1 MVKPG
6 LSSFRRILLSRLLLL
21 SVPVLLT
28 GVYVT
33 YTKARSLLLDSAR
46 QNLTESA
53 VVQAQKIQESI
64 AALKANLVSASQAV
78 ALKSESPTAYQKFVE
93 QLAQLLP
100 HQIDCVQLI
109 ELQSKTMAASTCAK
123 QLLTKRPTFV
133 SSVQQSQSLAKHNDV
148 EVTIL
153 LPKHSSTHP
162 STTLTSQLYPP
173 KSTSQLKLV
182 LSAPVYN
189 RSGQLQFAL
198 IIQSALLQTPA
209 SQRQI
214 LSSYPVVINQ
224 QGKVLT
230 HHYQEPVVH
239 NITDKINREEEQEG
253 LKRVLGRAIAQEEDF
268 AEASYLIKN
277 SVKLTAGYTSIPSP
291 ITAELGQ
298 KWVILAVTP
307 VDIALA
313 GLKEIQ
319 QVLLIFTC
327 GLIGATLLATIYV
340 ARELARPL
348 EQLRDYALNQ
358 SQFHSQDRIP
368 QNFKIREVNQLSEA
382 FGGMIERMKHWAE
395 ELETTWKEAQTAN
408 KFKNEFL
415 ANTSHE
421 LRTPLNAIIGCL
433 RLIRDGFC
441 DNREEEIDF
450 LQRADHA
457 AMHLLEIINDVLD
470 MAKIEAGKLSVK
482 IEPIYLCNL
491 LDEVI
496 NLQTVPIQQKGLEF
510 HTSDL
515 HQGIIVPA
523 DPAKLK
529 QVLINVVGNAT
540 KFTDNGSIS
549 IKTRIEPLP
558 LSQNNRTVAK
568 ASELTSNSQVVIIV
582 KDTGIGIDP
591 SQQQKLFRPFVMLD
605 GSTTRQSGGTGLG
618 LAISRNLIEMMG
630 GSITLFSP
638 GEGKGSTVKITLPII
653 DGKREC

>member
-64 AALKANLVSASQAV
+64 AGLKANLVSASQAV
-78 ALKSESPTAYQKFVE
+78 ALKSESPTAYQNFVE

-100 HQIDCVQLI
+100 HQIDCVQLMDL
-109 ELQSKTMAASTCAK
+109 ETKAMAASTCAN
-123 QLLTKRPTFV
+123 QLLTNRPNFV
-133 SSVQQSQSLAKHNDV
+133 SSVQQSQSLAKLNDV

-173 KSTSQLKLV
+173 KSTSQLQLV
-182 LSAPVYN
+182 LSAPVYD

-198 IIQSALLQTPA
+198 IIESTLLQTSA
-209 SQRQI
+209 SQRHI

-239 NITDKINREEEQEG
+239 KITDKINREEEQEG
-253 LKRVLGRAIAQEEDF
+253 LKRVLGKAIAQEQDF
-268 AEASYLIKN
+268 AEPSYLIKN

-358 SQFHSQDRIP
+358 SQFLPYDRIP
-368 QNFKIREVNQLSEA
+368 QNFQIREVNQLSEA

-395 ELETTWKEAQTAN
+395 ELEATWKEAQTAN

-450 LQRADHA
+450 LQRADYA

-482 IEPIYLCNL
+482 IEPIYLCDL

-496 NLQTVPIQQKGLEF
+496 DLQTVPIQQKGLDF

-540 KFTDNGSIS
+540 KFTDNGSIT

-558 LSQNNRTVAK
+558 LSQNNRTVTK
-568 ASELTSNSQVVIIV
+568 ASDLTSHSQVVIIV
-582 KDTGIGIDP
+582 KDTGIGIDH
-591 SQQQKLFRPFVMLD
+591 SQQKKLFRPFVMVD
-605 GSTTRQSGGTGLG
+605 GSTTRQCGGTGLG
-618 LAISRNLIEMMG
+618 LAISRNLMEMMG

-653 DGKREC
+653 DGKRE

>member
-1 MVKPG
+1 MVKLG

-21 SVPVLLT
+21 SVPVLLA

-53 VVQAQKIQESI
+53 VLHAQSIQESI
-64 AALKANLVSASQAV
+64 AALKANLVSASEAV

-93 QLAQLLP
+93 QLDQLLP
-100 HQIDCVQLI
+100 HQIDCVQLM
-109 ELQSKTMAASTCAK
+109 ELQSKAIAASTCAN
-123 QLLTKRPTFV
+123 QLLTNRPTFV
-133 SSVQQSQSLAKHNDV
+133 SSVQQSQSLTNRNDV

-153 LPKHSSTHP
+153 LPKHPSRNP
-162 STTLTSQLYPP
+162 STTLTSQLYTP
-173 KSTSQLKLV
+173 KSTSKLKLV

-224 QGKVLT
+224 EGQVLT
-230 HHYQEPVVH
+230 HHYQEPVAQK
-239 NITDKINREEEQEG
+239 ITDKINREEEQEG
-253 LKRVLGRAIAQEEDF
+253 LKRVFGKAIAQEQDV
-268 AEASYLIKN
+268 AEPSYWIKN
-277 SVKLTAGYTSIPSP
+277 NVELTAGYTSIPSP

-319 QVLLIFTC
+319 HVLLIFTC
-327 GLIGATLLATIYV
+327 GLIGATLLATMYV

-395 ELETTWKEAQTAN
+395 ELEATWKEAQTAN

-482 IEPIYLCNL
+482 IEPIYLWEL

-496 NLQTVPIQQKGLEF
+496 NLQTIPIQQKGLEF

-540 KFTDNGSIS
+540 KFTDNGSIT

-558 LSQNNRTVAK
+558 LSQNNRSFAK
-568 ASELTSNSQVVIIV
+568 ASDLTSHSQVVIIV
-582 KDTGIGIDP
+582 KDTGIGIDL
-591 SQQQKLFRPFVMLD
+591 SQQKKLFRPFVMVD
-605 GSTTRQSGGTGLG
+605 GSTTRQCGGTGLG
-618 LAISRNLIEMMG
+618 LAISRNLMEMMG
-630 GSITLFSP
+630 GSITLVSP

-653 DGKREC
+653 DGKRE

>member
-1 MVKPG
+1 M
-6 LSSFRRILLSRLLLL
+6 
-21 SVPVLLT
+21 
-28 GVYVT
+28 T
-33 YTKARSLLLDSAR
+33 YTKARSSLLDSAR

-53 VVQAQKIQESI
+53 VLQAQRIQESI

-100 HQIDCVQLI
+100 HQIDCVQLM
-109 ELQSKTMAASTCAK
+109 ELQSKAIAASTCAN
-123 QLLTKRPTFV
+123 QLLTNRPTFV
-133 SSVQQSQSLAKHNDV
+133 SSVQQSQSFTNRSQV

-153 LPKHSSTHP
+153 LPLHPSRNP
-162 STTLTSQLYPP
+162 STTLTSQVYPP
-173 KSTSQLKLV
+173 KSTSKLKLV

-189 RSGQLQFAL
+189 RSGQLQYAL

-214 LSSYPVVINQ
+214 LSSYPVVMNQ

-230 HHYQEPVVH
+230 HHYQEPVADK
-239 NITDKINREEEQEG
+239 ITDKINRQQEQEG
-253 LKRVLGRAIAQEEDF
+253 LKRVLGKAIAQEQDV
-268 AEASYLIKN
+268 AEPSYLIKN
-277 SVKLTAGYTSIPSP
+277 SVELTAGYTSIPSP

-395 ELETTWKEAQTAN
+395 ELEATWKEAQTAN

-482 IEPIYLCNL
+482 IEPIYLCDL

-496 NLQTVPIQQKGLEF
+496 DLQTVPIQQKGLEF

-529 QVLINVVGNAT
+529 QVLINVVGNAV
-540 KFTDNGSIS
+540 KFTDYGSIT
-549 IKTRIEPLP
+549 IKTRIEPLS
-558 LSQNNRTVAK
+558 LSEKKKTVAK
-568 ASELTSNSQVVIIV
+568 ASDLTSNSQVVIIV

-591 SQQQKLFRPFVMLD
+591 TQQKKLFRPFVMVD
-605 GSTTRQSGGTGLG
+605 GSTTRQCGGTGLG
-618 LAISRNLIEMMG
+618 LAISRNLMEMMG

>member
-1 MVKPG
+1 
-6 LSSFRRILLSRLLLL
+6 
-21 SVPVLLT
+21 
-28 GVYVT
+28 VT

-53 VVQAQKIQESI
+53 VLHAQSIQESI
-64 AALKANLVSASQAV
+64 TALKANLVSASQAV

-93 QLAQLLP
+93 QLAQLSP
-100 HQIDCVQLI
+100 HQIDCVQLM
-109 ELQSKTMAASTCAK
+109 ELQSKAIAASTCAN
-123 QLLTKRPTFV
+123 QLLTNRPTFV
-133 SSVQQSQSLAKHNDV
+133 SSVQQSQSLVNRNDV
-148 EVTIL
+148 EVTII
-153 LPKHSSTHP
+153 LPKHYSTHP
-162 STTLTSQLYPP
+162 STTLTSQVYPP
-173 KSTSQLKLV
+173 NSTSQLKLV

-198 IIQSALLQTPA
+198 IIQSALLNTPA
-209 SQRQI
+209 SQQQI

-224 QGKVLT
+224 EGKVLT
-230 HHYQEPVVH
+230 HHYQEPVVN
-239 NITDKINREEEQEG
+239 NITDKINREEEKEG
-253 LKRVLGRAIAQEEDF
+253 LKRVLGRAIAQEQDF
-268 AEASYLIKN
+268 AEPSYLIKN

-358 SQFHSQDRIP
+358 SQFLPYDRIP
-368 QNFKIREVNQLSEA
+368 QNFKIREVHQLSEA

-395 ELETTWKEAQTAN
+395 ELEATWKEAQTAN

-482 IEPIYLCNL
+482 IEPIYLCDL

-496 NLQTVPIQQKGLEF
+496 NLQTISIQQKGLEF

-515 HQGIIVPA
+515 HHGIIVPA

-540 KFTDNGSIS
+540 KFTDNGSIT

-558 LSQNNRTVAK
+558 LSQNNRSFAK
-568 ASELTSNSQVVIIV
+568 ASDLTSHSQVVIIV
-582 KDTGIGIDP
+582 KDTGIGIDL
-591 SQQQKLFRPFVMLD
+591 SQQKKLFRPFVMVD
-605 GSTTRQSGGTGLG
+605 GSTTRQCGGTGLG
-618 LAISRNLIEMMG
+618 LAISRNLMEMMG
-630 GSITLFSP
+630 GSITLVSP
-638 GEGKGSTVKITLPII
+638 GEGKGSNVKITLPII
-653 DGKREC
+653 DGKRE

>member
-6 LSSFRRILLSRLLLL
+6 PSSFRRILLLRLLLL

-33 YTKARSLLLDSAR
+33 YTKARSSLLDSAR

-53 VVQAQKIQESI
+53 VLQAQRIQESI

-78 ALKSESPTAYQKFVE
+78 ALKSESQTAYQTFVE

-100 HQIDCVQLI
+100 DQIDCVQLM
-109 ELQSKTMAASTCAK
+109 ELQSKAMAASTCAN
-123 QLLTKRPTFV
+123 QLLTNPPTFV
-133 SSVQQSQSLAKHNDV
+133 SSLQQSQSLANRSQV

-153 LPKHSSTHP
+153 LPLHASRNP

-173 KSTSQLKLV
+173 KSTSKLKLV

-189 RSGQLQFAL
+189 RSGQLQYAL

-214 LSSYPVVINQ
+214 LSSYPVVMNQ
-224 QGKVLT
+224 QGTVLT
-230 HHYQEPVVH
+230 HHYQEPVADK
-239 NITDKINREEEQEG
+239 ITDKINRQQEQEG
-253 LKRVLGRAIAQEEDF
+253 LKRVLGKAIAQEQDF
-268 AEASYLIKN
+268 AEPSYLIKN
-277 SVKLTAGYTSIPSP
+277 SVELTAGYTSIPSP

-358 SQFHSQDRIP
+358 SQFLPYDRIP

-395 ELETTWKEAQTAN
+395 ELEATWKEAQTAN

-482 IEPIYLCNL
+482 IEPIYLCDL

-529 QVLINVVGNAT
+529 QVLINVVGNAV
-540 KFTDNGSIS
+540 KFTDYGSIT
-549 IKTRIEPLP
+549 IKTRIEPLS
-558 LSQNNRTVAK
+558 LSEKKKTVAK
-568 ASELTSNSQVVIIV
+568 ASDLTSNSQVVIIV

-591 SQQQKLFRPFVMLD
+591 TQQKKLFRPFVMVD
-605 GSTTRQSGGTGLG
+605 GSTTRQCGGTGLG
-618 LAISRNLIEMMG
+618 LAISRNLMEMMG

>member
-109 ELQSKTMAASTCAK
+109 ELQSKAMAASTCPN
-123 QLLTKRPTFV
+123 QLLTNRPTFV
-133 SSVQQSQSLAKHNDV
+133 SSVQQSQSLAKRNDV
-148 EVTIL
+148 EVSIL

-162 STTLTSQLYPP
+162 STTLTSQVYPP
-173 KSTSQLKLV
+173 NSTSQLKLV

-198 IIQSALLQTPA
+198 IIQSALLQKPA

-224 QGKVLT
+224 QGQVLT
-230 HHYQEPVVH
+230 HHYQEPVIH
-239 NITDKINREEEQEG
+239 KITDNINREEEQEG
-253 LKRVLGRAIAQEEDF
+253 LKKVLGRAIAQEQDF
-268 AEASYLIKN
+268 AEPSYLIKN

-358 SQFHSQDRIP
+358 SQFHSQDSIP

-395 ELETTWKEAQTAN
+395 ELEATWKEAQTAN

-482 IEPIYLCNL
+482 IEPIYLCEL

-540 KFTDNGSIS
+540 KFTDNGSIT

-558 LSQNNRTVAK
+558 LSQNNRTVTN
-568 ASELTSNSQVVIIV
+568 ASDLTSHSQVVIIV

-605 GSTTRQSGGTGLG
+605 GSTTRQCGGTGLG
-618 LAISRNLIEMMG
+618 LAISRNLMEMMG

-653 DGKREC
+653 DGKRE